1 MKKFAFSCYNPYEYP
16 DDITASG
23 TCNEVLAPS
32 MTEAFALVIGNVPI
46 GCPETLETNGISF
59 KGHAASTPLG
69 DRSKDRLSAMSV
81 RGELHPLSDES
92 FKIIRN
98 LWISDIRFTTVP
110 ADCI

>member
-1 MKKFAFSCYNPYEYP
+1 MKKFTFSYYNPYENP

-59 KGHAASTPLG
+59 KGYAASTPLR
-69 DRSKDRLSAMSV
+69 DQSKDRLFTMFV
-81 RGELHPLSDES
+81 KGEPHPLSDES
-92 FKIIRN
+92 FNVIRN
-98 LWISDIRFTTVP
+98 L
-110 ADCI
+110 